1 MINNPAAAMRMLIT
15 YAICIP
21 LAVLVGYMLTN
32 PLDYGTLG
40 FLGLVLALII
50 SPVFIKWHYP
60 ILVFALGSP
69 IVLFFLKTSPPF
81 SQVMVLLSL
90 GIAVIE
96 RALSGGGR
104 RFISV
109 PSITWPLIFTLGV
122 VLFTAELTGGIGFH
136 QLGGDGDG
144 GVIGGGKKYLTV
156 FIGVLTFYA
165 LASRVIPPEKR
176 RLYVALFFLPPLL
189 TVISDLF
196 PYLPSPLN
204 YINLL
209 IPPSSYNMNSNAV
222 ADFGTTI
229 KRFSGLATLAN
240 ALLTFMLVRYGLR
253 NIISGGFGWKTV
265 LLILLAVLSL
275 VGGFRSVLIN
285 LIMLLTF
292 LFFIEGLHRTRLLP
306 IVLMGLITGGVL
318 LVPFAGKLPISM
330 QRSLTFLPL
339 PNLDSQAVIDAQFST
354 EWRLNMWSFLWPQVP
369 KYLLLGKGYG
379 LTKED
384 FSAMTGGAMT
394 SQDEKFDASSGALAI
409 SSDFHSGPL
418 SLLIPLGLWGV
429 IAFLWLTLAGLRL
442 LYRNYKYGEAELKT
456 INTFLLASWLVH
468 WISFIFVY
476 GAFQVDVGYFA
487 GLFGLSVAFNG
498 GLRGP
503 GSELTA
509 EHRLKPQLA
518 TSPT

>member
-1 MINNPAAAMRMLIT
+1 M
-15 YAICIP
+15 
-21 LAVLVGYMLTN
+21 
-32 PLDYGTLG
+32 
-40 FLGLVLALII
+40 
-50 SPVFIKWHYP
+50 
-60 ILVFALGSP
+60 
-69 IVLFFLKTSPPF
+69 
-81 SQVMVLLSL
+81 
-90 GIAVIE
+90 
-96 RALSGGGR
+96 
-104 RFISV
+104 
-109 PSITWPLIFTLGV
+109 
-122 VLFTAELTGGIGFH
+122 
-136 QLGGDGDG
+136 
-144 GVIGGGKKYLTV
+144 
-156 FIGVLTFYA
+156 
-165 LASRVIPPEKR
+165 
-176 RLYVALFFLPPLL
+176 
-189 TVISDLF
+189 
-196 PYLPSPLN
+196 
-204 YINLL
+204 
-209 IPPSSYNMNSNAV
+209 
-222 ADFGTTI
+222 
-229 KRFSGLATLAN
+229 
-240 ALLTFMLVRYGLR
+240 
-253 NIISGGFGWKTV
+253 
-265 LLILLAVLSL
+265 
-275 VGGFRSVLIN
+275 
-285 LIMLLTF
+285 
-292 LFFIEGLHRTRLLP
+292 
-306 IVLMGLITGGVL
+306 
-318 LVPFAGKLPISM
+318 
-330 QRSLTFLPL
+330 
-339 PNLDSQAVIDAQFST
+339 IDAQFST

>member
-1 MINNPAAAMRMLIT
+1 MRMLIT
-15 YAICIP
+15 YAVCIP

-40 FLGLVLALII
+40 FLGLVIMLII

-96 RALSGGGR
+96 RTLSGGGR

-122 VLFTAELTGGIGFH
+122 VLFTAQLTGGIGFH

-144 GVIGGGKKYLTV
+144 GVIGGGKKYLAI
-156 FIGVLTFYA
+156 FIGIATFYA
-165 LASRVIPPEKR
+165 LASRGIPPEKR
-176 RLYVALFFLPPLL
+176 RLYMALFFLPPML

-209 IPPSSYNMNSNAV
+209 IPPSSYNMNSNTV
-222 ADFGTTI
+222 ADIGTTL
-229 KRFSGLATLAN
+229 KRFSGLAILAN
-240 ALLTFMLVRYGLR
+240 ALLTYMLVRYGLR
-253 NIISGGFGWKTV
+253 NIFIGGFGWKTI
-265 LLILLAVLSL
+265 LLILLALLSL
-275 VGGFRSVLIN
+275 AGGFRSNLIN

-292 LFFIEGLHRTRLLP
+292 LFFLEGLYRTRLMP
-306 IVLMGLITGGVL
+306 IVMMGLITLGVL

-339 PNLDSQAVIDAQFST
+339 PNLDYQAVMDAEIST
-354 EWRLNMWSFLWPQVP
+354 EWRLNMWSYLWPQVP

-379 LTKED
+379 LTRDD
-384 FSAMTGGAMT
+384 FNLMGGGSMVKL
-394 SQDEKFDASSGALAI
+394 DEKFDPSSAGLAV
-409 SSDFHSGPL
+409 SSDFHSGPF
-418 SLLIPLGLWGV
+418 STLIPLGLWGAL
-429 IAFLWLTLAGLRL
+429 AFLWLTLAGLRL

-456 INTFLLASWLVH
+456 INTFLLASGIVH
-468 WISFIFVY
+468 WLNFFFIY

-498 GLRGP
+498 GMRGP
-503 GSELTA
+503 ASEPAA
-509 EHRLKPQLA
+509 EHRLKSPPA
-518 TSPT
+518 TLPT